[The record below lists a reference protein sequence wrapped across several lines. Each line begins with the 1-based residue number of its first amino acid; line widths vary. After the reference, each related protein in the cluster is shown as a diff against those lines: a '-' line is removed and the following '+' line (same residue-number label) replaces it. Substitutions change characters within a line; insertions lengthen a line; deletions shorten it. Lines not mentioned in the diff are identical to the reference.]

1 MSGSSREE
9 GRIAR
14 DGAKEQGGPL
24 EHVLAFAAG
33 GSGQRTWR
41 LRRAKVEGRLRRKEL
56 PGAKACCVSCYLRT
70 PSPNCLTEL
79 LLCY

>member
-33 GSGQRTWR
+33 GR
-41 LRRAKVEGRLRRKEL
+41 VEAGREL
-56 PGAKACCVSCYLRT
+56 GG
-70 PSPNCLTEL
+70 
-79 LLCY
+79 